1 MRRQGQYLYQYA
13 VYSIANKSCGKK
25 QNMLLF
31 LQLYKAITFVNTISL
46 QKFFNWRYRDMSQ
59 VRLLKSELA
68 YQMSRYGYFAEQ
80 FPDCFSSKS
89 FSENVDELL
98 TLAPCSRNKTRASNK
113 HSTSPSTLSMYKNDI
128 SRRVLSVPNPEAFLR
143 LTNFMQQHW
152 SQIKYSSKSKHSL
165 SPITSIRNYPEDPE
179 EFLNCES
186 VREALHVKSDFI
198 NGIKQCIRASI
209 GYKYRLN
216 IDISNFYNSIY
227 THSITWAVCGKKD
240 AKRYFR
246 SKEPSELKDLYEFA
260 DSLDCFTRFLKN
272 NETNGIVVGPYT
284 SRIVSE
290 LILSRIDK
298 NLSEKGFIFK
308 RYVDD
313 YKMYFRSEEQA
324 LESLPIIEKIL
335 NEYNL
340 ALNTSKT
347 SVQRY
352 PYEVISQM
360 QDIFNS
366 AFNKDGI
373 FGVLNSAA
381 QLHLSGEKGAY
392 KYALKYIRNEPIP
405 HEDLQII
412 IPTLTN
418 TMLIDPKYGKY
429 VTQYL
434 KANLESIK
442 KETLTV
448 IFNEELR
455 SSLNNE
461 LQQESLL
468 FVQIIRDL
476 DLTIDADN
484 IISILKSDNDF
495 ATIIA
500 LDLWKYRNHSVNRN
514 RAQAHKINTT
524 ISEFAT
530 SLKGEQFSG
539 SRWLLLYEIIMHR
552 LVPNDLMPT
561 PDINDFFK
569 KMMDLKVCFYSS
581 VKEDY

>member
-1 MRRQGQYLYQYA
+1 
-13 VYSIANKSCGKK
+13 
-25 QNMLLF
+25 
-31 LQLYKAITFVNTISL
+31 
-46 QKFFNWRYRDMSQ
+46 MSE
-59 VRLLKSELA
+59 VRLLKRELA

-98 TLAPCSRNKTRASNK
+98 NFVPCSRKQAKSSNK
-113 HSTSPSTLSMYKNDI
+113 CSTSPATLSMYKNDV

-152 SQIKYSSKSKHSL
+152 NQITYFSKSKHSL
-165 SPITSIRNYPEDPE
+165 SPITSIRNYPENPE

-186 VREALHVKSDFI
+186 VREALHAKSDFV
-198 NGIKQCIRASI
+198 NGIRQCIRASI

-240 AKRYFR
+240 AKCYFR
-246 SKEPSELKDLYEFA
+246 SKEPPELKELYEFA
-260 DSLDCFTRFLKN
+260 DSMDCFTRFLKN

-284 SRIVSE
+284 SRIISE
-290 LILSRIDK
+290 LILTRIDK

-324 LESLPIIEKIL
+324 RESLPIIEKIL
-335 NEYNL
+335 NEYSL

-360 QDIFNS
+360 QDVFDS
-366 AFNKDGI
+366 AFEKDGV

-405 HEDLQII
+405 RDDLQII

-429 VTQYL
+429 VTEYL
-434 KANLESIK
+434 KANLNSIK
-442 KETLTV
+442 NETLTI
-448 IFNEELR
+448 IFNKELR

-468 FVQIIRDL
+468 FIQIIRDL
-476 DLTIDADN
+476 GLTIDADN
-484 IISILKSDNDF
+484 IINILKSDNDF
-495 ATIIA
+495 AIIIA
-500 LDLWKYRNHSVNRN
+500 LDLWKYRNHSVARS
-514 RAQAHKINTT
+514 RAQAHEIN
-524 ISEFAT
+524 IAIKELAN
-530 SLKGEQFSG
+530 SLKGEQLSG
-539 SRWLLLYEIIMHR
+539 SRWLLIYEIIIHR
-552 LVPNDLMPT
+552 LVPNDLIPT
-561 PDINDFFK
+561 PDIDDFFN
-569 KMMDLKVCFYSS
+569 KMINLKICFYSS
-581 VKEDY
+581 VKEN